1 MRGVPTA
8 QHPRLGEAVEHL
20 LQESSPQF
28 LIDHAHRSFQL
39 ALLIAEDDGLDLDL
53 DLEVLRAG
61 VLLHDLGLTA
71 RFHQSG
77 VRFEVAGA
85 NAARELVLALGMEAA
100 RAERVWDVAALHGTP
115 GIAECKSPE
124 ASVGARA
131 IGLDV
136 AGEGLERFDPDQV
149 GRIMATRPGFAEPFI
164 RAVVACLRDDP
175 QVASSTWMGTVAADH
190 IPGFRQSS
198 VERLAL
204 AHPFESA
211 ALEVHR

>member
-1 MRGVPTA
+1 MKGVPTP

-39 ALLIAEDDGLDLDL
+39 ALLIAEDDGLDLDV
-53 DLEVLRAG
+53 EVLHAG

-136 AGEGLERFDPDQV
+136 AGVGLERFDPDQV

-190 IPGFRQSS
+190 LPGFRQSS

>member
-1 MRGVPTA
+1 MRGVPTPM
-8 QHPRLGEAVEHL
+8 HPRLGEVVEHL

-39 ALLIAEDDGLDLDL
+39 ALLIADDDGLDLDV
-53 DLEVLRAG
+53 EVLHAG

-71 RFHQSG
+71 RFRVRG

-85 NAARELVLALGMEAA
+85 NAARELVLAHGMEAA
-100 RAERVWDVAALHGTP
+100 RAKGVWDVAALHGTP
-115 GIAECKSPE
+115 GIAEFKSPE

-136 AGEGLERFDPDQV
+136 AGVGLERFDPDQV

-175 QVASSTWMGTVAADH
+175 QAASSTWMSTVAADH

-204 AHPFESA
+204 AHPFENA
-211 ALEVHR
+211 AAEVHR